1 MYISLL
7 GSFEINLMN
16 QQEWPIST
24 NNNLIL
30 IQGSYDR
37 MMLQRSHKLQ
47 TLCISFFGFPKCFKF
62 LEALLLRTFHQKS
75 KTSHAKLR
83 FFNETRTYTTYM

>member
-47 TLCISFFGFPKCFKF
+47 TFFVCGLIRVSKF
-62 LEALLLRTFHQKS
+62 VELSVGLS
-75 KTSHAKLR
+75 VM
-83 FFNETRTYTTYM
+83 FFQH

>member
-37 MMLQRSHKLQ
+37 MMLQRSHKVQ
-47 TLCISFFGFPKCFKF
+47 TLFICIGTCGK
-62 LEALLLRTFHQKS
+62 
-75 KTSHAKLR
+75 
-83 FFNETRTYTTYM
+83 

>member
-62 LEALLLRTFHQKS
+62 LEVQATADKDKIVLWHS
-75 KTSHAKLR
+75 KYIKA
-83 FFNETRTYTTYM
+83 

>member
-37 MMLQRSHKLQ
+37 MMFQRSHKVQ
-47 TLCISFFGFPKCFKF
+47 TLFICIGG
-62 LEALLLRTFHQKS
+62 R
-75 KTSHAKLR
+75 
-83 FFNETRTYTTYM
+83 